1 MSLIRAR
8 RALHSLVWVV
18 PVFVFLFVLSIL
30 IGASPFTG
38 GGRGAGGGGMGG
50 PGEARFARIDGQDI
64 PQRQFEESL
73 ERLRDQMTRF
83 SGGPVQMAQLAESP
97 RFAYEQLLNEYA
109 EAAAARSIGINVS
122 SAEADSA
129 ARDRIESI
137 LKERGEGL
145 TASELQDTRHMMMAA
160 VDTETERRQLAGTQL
175 RSKLE
180 ADARPV
186 EVQVAHVLVKT
197 ETRTPEAALKLGTD
211 IARQA
216 RAGADFAKLAAQ
228 HSEDAGSKAGGG
240 VAGWAS
246 AMPPT
251 AADPKK
257 PKKPDEATSFVPEF
271 TAAAL
276 RLRPG
281 QVSDPVKSKFGYHV
295 IKVLQ
300 ERNYEPTDAESKKD
314 PKKRTEAIDSYKRTL
329 ANQVAQGLVEQFR
342 QQIKVEASSPW
353 LRAYLAEQK
362 LNLTPVFPGD
372 EIKPLPPAEVAKLTP
387 VIADYEAARKANGRE
402 IDEAF
407 TFRLAQL
414 YTRAGQH
421 QQAFDLLDRVVKK
434 RPNGELAFALGATL
448 EKLNKKTEA
457 LAAYEKALEQSYSNP
472 ELVGRIGDRFKAL
485 GRTDLMKKAQAKQ
498 GQQLAQR
505 AAEQQKQQAEF
516 QRMMLEQQAKAARER
531 AAAAPAGNAPAPGGI
546 VPPPP
551 AGAVPGAIVVPP
563 QPAGA
568 VPGGIVP
575 PQPAAE
581 APAGGTIPP
590 APKPPSAPPPAAV
603 PAPGAT
609 PPAPAAAPAGAAKS
623 ATPPGP
629 PASGR

>member
-38 GGRGAGGGGMGG
+38 GGRGARGGAMSG

-64 PQRQFEESL
+64 SQRQFEESL

-122 SAEADSA
+122 AAEADGA

-160 VDTETERRQLAGTQL
+160 VDTETERRQLAGMQL

-197 ETRTPEAALKLGTD
+197 ETRTPEAALKLATD

-228 HSEDAGSKAGGG
+228 YSEDAGSKAGGG

-251 AADPKK
+251 ATDPKK

-342 QQIKVEASSPW
+342 QQIKVEAFSPW

-362 LNLTPVFPGD
+362 LNLPPVFPGD

-414 YTRAGQH
+414 YSRAGQH

-516 QRMMLEQQAKAARER
+516 QRMMAEQQAKAAREK
-531 AAAAPAGNAPAPGGI
+531 AATAPAGKAPALGGSAPAPATGNAPPAETTPPGPGAAPVPGAAPKPAAAPQPGAVPTPGAAPKPAPAP
-546 VPPPP
+546 
-551 AGAVPGAIVVPP
+551 
-563 QPAGA
+563 QPA
-568 VPGGIVP
+568 
-575 PQPAAE
+575 
-581 APAGGTIPP
+581 
-590 APKPPSAPPPAAV
+590 APPPAA
-603 PAPGAT
+603 APT
-609 PPAPAAAPAGAAKS
+609 GAAKP

-629 PASGR
+629 PAGGR